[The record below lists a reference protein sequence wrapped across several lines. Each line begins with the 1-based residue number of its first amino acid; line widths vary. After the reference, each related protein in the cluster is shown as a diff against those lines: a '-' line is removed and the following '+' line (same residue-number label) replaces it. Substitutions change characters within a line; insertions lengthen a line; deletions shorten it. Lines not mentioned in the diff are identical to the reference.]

1 MEENCTEKNSYLK
14 FTKKIKTG
22 SNVRL
27 TGEDIKKDRILFKK
41 GRKLKIP
48 DIAQIL
54 SLGITK
60 IKVYKKPLVG
70 LFSTGDEI
78 AKLYTKKKIPN
89 LRCK

>member
-1 MEENCTEKNSYLK
+1 MYEKNSYLK
-14 FTKKIKTG
+14 FKKIKTG

-27 TGEDIKKDRILFKK
+27 KGEDIKKGTILFKK

-78 AKLYTKKKIPN
+78 AKLYTKKKF
-89 LRCK
+89 KFMM